1 MVYKELFKP
10 FLSSLFDAVMKQ
22 AMDDEVIS
30 PEESLLLSQIEVD
43 IRAFEKEVAK
53 CIEDEGGIS
62 DALKTDC
69 FKDRLIANVKQLALE
84 DGKKCLR
91 SNRYIPQNP
100 MKLINN
106 LLMTYPKY
114 IPKIWNTT
122 NEMS

>member
-22 AMDDEVIS
+22 AMEDEIIS

-53 CIEDEGGIS
+53 CIEDEGGIT

-84 DGKKCLR
+84 DGMISKDEEAILNKLEEHFQKEDPTKK
-91 SNRYIPQNP
+91 SN
-100 MKLINN
+100 
-106 LLMTYPKY
+106 
-114 IPKIWNTT
+114 
-122 NEMS
+122 